1 MFTSRSAV
9 QRAGRDPEPDKRSE
23 FGGLILALF
32 WGGAGGGAPGERFG
46 SDLVLKWGG
55 FGFKNAAVGC
65 G

>member
-32 WGGAGGGAPGERFG
+32 FGGGAGGALGGRFG